1 MDRGHLGTA
10 VAPTE
15 RDDDSYLDFVEGL
28 RVFNMSKVQA
38 AMAERV
44 AAEPGAID
52 QLPIVASRNRL
63 YRSQQEMMWRGV
75 IETYCKRQDE
85 LLRELDEAER
95 RGPGRV
101 EWDPAFVYPDYYAR
115 VNYHLQPGGY
125 ATDPLAGYI
134 YHLGTKVFF
143 TGRNN
148 TDDVQRQLVNL
159 APAPRDGQVRR
170 ILDLACSIGQ
180 STTAWKE
187 RFPDAEIWGIDAS
200 APMVRYAHKRAVDL
214 GSDVIFSQRLAE
226 ETKFPDTF
234 FDIVYA
240 FILFHEI
247 PRAVGERVVQEAH
260 RILRPGGLFIV
271 VDARSI
277 DPQGPTPTQQV
288 IWGFETTDNGEPYM
302 WEFVTWDFNGYLRRF
317 FRTVIDDYTSGSF
330 LPMRVAEK

>member
-101 EWDPAFVYPDYYAR
+101 EWDPAFVYPDYYAQ

-134 YHLGTKVFF
+134 YT
-143 TGRNN
+143 
-148 TDDVQRQLVNL
+148 
-159 APAPRDGQVRR
+159 PRDQGLLHR
-170 ILDLACSIGQ
+170 
-180 STTAWKE
+180 
-187 RFPDAEIWGIDAS
+187 
-200 APMVRYAHKRAVDL
+200 
-214 GSDVIFSQRLAE
+214 SQ
-226 ETKFPDTF
+226 
-234 FDIVYA
+234 
-240 FILFHEI
+240 
-247 PRAVGERVVQEAH
+247 
-260 RILRPGGLFIV
+260 
-271 VDARSI
+271 
-277 DPQGPTPTQQV
+277 
-288 IWGFETTDNGEPYM
+288 
-302 WEFVTWDFNGYLRRF
+302 
-317 FRTVIDDYTSGSF
+317 
-330 LPMRVAEK
+330 